1 MQVLE
6 QIQFMRFSIHAFV
19 DVDRICLRHM
29 VFVCACAVGEKA
41 PDINFKS
48 VADQRL
54 ENCGYMSEKSTAENF
69 LCLHSL
75 LGQYH
80 AGMHSHFSM
89 SETLFGISDY

>member
-1 MQVLE
+1 M
-6 QIQFMRFSIHAFV
+6 
-19 DVDRICLRHM
+19 
-29 VFVCACAVGEKA
+29 CACAVGEKA

-89 SETLFGISDY
+89 SETLFGISDYKAKKINIAALFPTHQNMPMMFRRQKRRK